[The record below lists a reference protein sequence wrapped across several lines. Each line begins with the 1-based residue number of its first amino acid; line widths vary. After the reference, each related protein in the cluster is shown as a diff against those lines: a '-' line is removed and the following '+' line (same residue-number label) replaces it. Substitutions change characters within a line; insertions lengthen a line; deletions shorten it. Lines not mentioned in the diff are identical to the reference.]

1 MGPWPGFK
9 RNVIKRPWPGFK
21 RNVKKS
27 VVKRKRPT
35 SVLKKPE
42 NAAKQRK
49 LSETTESTSFDRNVF
64 ERDERPASSCVKRN
78 VISSVVKRKKMLKWL
93 AIIVGV
99 NISKR
104 NMHERPRILISLMD
118 LATV

>member
-78 VISSVVKRKKMLKWL
+78 VRIMTFLRLVTVQNESAISSVVKRK
-93 AIIVGV
+93 
-99 NISKR
+99 
-104 NMHERPRILISLMD
+104 
-118 LATV
+118 